1 MRYRA
6 KRVNSNVWET
16 LMISTYLIIREMQ
29 IKITYFILNSVHMW
43 TNTES
48 HSQALSSCK
57 EWETLEPSALQQ
69 GDSIRNLLLK
79 LAECC
84 GRENRKSLRVRQDKG
99 HQVIKVLYWSKHM
112 GTRRNWSR
120 VHRVCKGLQP
130 VLCMWVIVYFLL
142 DSWVSKQVTLHF
154 LYLLLRSFP
163 SVFLFCPVQMYS
175 FLYYHT
181 LILKSPL
188 FCDERQKEWI

>member
-1 MRYRA
+1 MNKHRE
-6 KRVNSNVWET
+6 SQPGF
-16 LMISTYLIIREMQ
+16 IIMQ
-29 IKITYFILNSVHMW
+29 RM
-43 TNTES
+43 
-48 HSQALSSCK
+48 
-57 EWETLEPSALQQ
+57 
-69 GDSIRNLLLK
+69 RNLGTLSPATGWLYQK
-79 LAECC
+79 PPAEAC
-84 GRENRKSLRVRQDKG
+84 RMLWKRKQSLRVRQDKG